1 MPLSKVFVRPTLRN
15 NDKVSV
21 TACHEVCEM
30 LIDPAINMWADGPN
44 GTLYAY
50 EMCDAC
56 EQETFEID
64 GVTMS
69 DFVYPSYFERFRA
82 PHSAQFDYLKR
93 ISRPFE
99 ILPRGYA
106 LVREGSEIRHL
117 FGSTEKSR
125 AFAKEDRRWHRSE
138 YRIGTHEAGTDAVDT
153 AYADGARRTN
163 FAVNIE
169 GDDLVARNVVCTW
182 FGGPNDHQDSGET
195 ASGVNTKEN
204 PNILG
209 CSLPMDGFHH
219 AATDG
224 SPIPRLPWNTFVKVR
239 NLANNREISV
249 PLIDLGPSLFAPS
262 GAAID
267 LTESAFRLIGGSTDR
282 GKIQV
287 DFVIPGAAQ
296 YRHAHA
302 MAAEERLPER
312 ASHGMSHDMPKPPIK
327 AFIRS
332 PNVSSRNGTKIDMV
346 VLHFTDGPS
355 AQSAINTFRDP
366 NAQVSAHYIIDKN
379 GDIYQM
385 VEDSDKAWHAKAANP
400 RSIGIEHVALPGE
413 HMAAAQEASS
423 VALVRWLIATYDV
436 SLENIKGHRFA
447 PGNIGT
453 TDCPDHLFGDAT
465 EAAVKQ
471 WVERQFA

>member
-1 MPLSKVFVRPTLRN
+1 LRN
-15 NDKVSV
+15 NEKVSV
-21 TACHEVCEM
+21 TACHEICEM
-30 LIDPAINMWADGPN
+30 LIDPAINMWADGPD

-56 EQETFEID
+56 EEETFEID
-64 GVTMS
+64 GITMS
-69 DFVYPSYFERFRA
+69 DFVYPAYFERFRA
-82 PHSAQFDYLKR
+82 PNSVQFDYLKR
-93 ISRPFE
+93 ISQPFE
-99 ILPRGYA
+99 ILQRGYS
-106 LVREGSEIRHL
+106 LVREGREIRHI
-117 FGSTEKSR
+117 FGSSEKSR

-138 YRIGTHEAGTDAVDT
+138 YRAGSHEASTGAGTDTV
-153 AYADGARRTN
+153 YAQAARRTD

-169 GDDLVARNVVCTW
+169 GDDLVVRNVVCTW
-182 FGGPNDHQDSGET
+182 FGGPNDPQDSGET

-219 AATDG
+219 STTDG
-224 SPIPRLPWNTFVKVR
+224 SPLPRLPWNTFVKVR
-239 NLANNREISV
+239 NLANSREISV

-267 LTESAFRLIGGSTDR
+267 LTESAFRLIGGNTDR

-296 YRHAHA
+296 YRHTHA
-302 MAAEERLPER
+302 MSSEERLPER
-312 ASHGMSHDMPKPPIK
+312 ASHGMSHDVPKPAIK

-366 NAQVSAHYIIDKN
+366 NSQVSAHYIIDKN
-379 GDIYQM
+379 GDIYQ
-385 VEDSDKAWHAKAANP
+385 W
-400 RSIGIEHVALPGE
+400 
-413 HMAAAQEASS
+413 
-423 VALVRWLIATYDV
+423 
-436 SLENIKGHRFA
+436 
-447 PGNIGT
+447 
-453 TDCPDHLFGDAT
+453 
-465 EAAVKQ
+465 
-471 WVERQFA
+471 